1 MSFRHSGQ
9 RSARQGLAGRDVAI
23 TGGARGIGLQTAK
36 AFSERGARVLIGD
49 IDFDGAKAAVGEVP
63 GVRAVRL
70 DVRDGQA
77 FERFVDEAGELDVL
91 VNNAGI
97 MPLGPFLD
105 EQEGVTRRQIEVNL
119 WGVMAGMRAA
129 LPGMVERG
137 RGQIVNVASMG
148 GRFPLPGAA
157 TYTATKAAVIGLTEA
172 VRHELRGSGVTLTTV
187 LPALVE
193 TELVAGVPEGRGL
206 PAATPEQAATAIVRG
221 VERRSAT
228 VYVPR
233 RLRLAEAALAVA
245 PRALVDFT
253 RRRLDDRRVLER
265 LDSAARRGYDE
276 RVAQAGRS

>member
-105 EQEGVTRRQIEVNL
+105 EQEEVTRRQIEVNL